1 MSAALTV
8 RIQRTADGFAL
19 PQRRSAAD
27 AGWDCYAAQAI
38 TVEPDAVAL
47 VSLGF
52 SVEFDPSWAMLV
64 LPRSGLAK
72 HGISLSN
79 SPGLVDASY
88 RGVVSAL
95 VINHSPTVYAISRGD
110 RICQVIFVPVPAVTW
125 VETEHLSES
134 ERGSGGFGSTGR

>member
-1 MSAALTV
+1 MSAPLSV
-8 RIQRTADGFAL
+8 RIQRTAACFAL
-19 PQRRSAAD
+19 PQRRSIAD
-27 AGWDCYAAQAI
+27 AGWDCYAAEAI
-38 TVEPDAVAL
+38 TVEPSAVAL

-52 SVEFDPSWAMLV
+52 AVEFDPSWALLV

-88 RGVVSAL
+88 RGIISAL
-95 VINHSPTVYAISRGD
+95 VINHSPTPYAINRGD
-110 RICQVIFVPVPAVTW
+110 RICQIMFVPVPT
-125 VETEHLSES
+125 VEWLEAESLSES